1 MRRVKFSG
9 RDLGFRFAI
18 VVIDSHLQVVFKRR
32 AKADPGLNTGAVEL
46 QLYGRQSHN
55 ANPYPICH
63 NKVSGKKSAVG

>member
-1 MRRVKFSG
+1 V
-9 RDLGFRFAI
+9 GFAAREFAFWFAL
-18 VVIDSHLQVVFKRR
+18 VVIDSHLQLVFKRR